1 MAGMQTRHL
10 QAYSIGIHRSIG
22 DSGLVGHQMDS
33 KIIRNAERMPGNIN
47 YQQETT
53 MHGGMEWEGCE
64 DYMNP
69 NGL

>member
-1 MAGMQTRHL
+1 
-10 QAYSIGIHRSIG
+10 
-22 DSGLVGHQMDS
+22 MDS